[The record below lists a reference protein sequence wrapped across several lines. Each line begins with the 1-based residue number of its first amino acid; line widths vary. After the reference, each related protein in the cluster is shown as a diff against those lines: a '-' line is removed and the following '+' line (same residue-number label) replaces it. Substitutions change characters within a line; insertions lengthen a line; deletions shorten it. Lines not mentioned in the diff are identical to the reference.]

1 MKAKELRGLGEEE
14 LTQKQKGLKKE
25 LFDLYHQRKMGRVEK
40 PHRFQQLKKNIA
52 RMMTIVREKD
62 LEKKE
67 IVAQK
72 IV

>member
-40 PHRFQQLKKNIA
+40 PHRFQLLKKDIA
-52 RMMTIVREKD
+52 RMMTVIKEKD

-67 IVAQK
+67 TVVK
-72 IV
+72 KTV